1 MEPEPLCATLQ
12 LSPAPRAE
20 PSGQP
25 TGVEISPPPALP
37 APRGG
42 PLARLTGVEISPF
55 LPRAPGG
62 GPSAQPTGAD
72 VSPSPPCAPG
82 GGPSAQPTGADVSP
96 PSPAAGPSWSSIGSE
111 PESRKNSP
119 ALYHL
124 AHAFLLV
131 HLLP

>member
-1 MEPEPLCATLQ
+1 MKPKPLCATLQ

-20 PSGQP
+20 PSGQ
-25 TGVEISPPPALP
+25 
-37 APRGG
+37 
-42 PLARLTGVEISPF
+42 LTGVEISPF
-55 LPRAPGG
+55 PPR
-62 GPSAQPTGAD
+62 
-72 VSPSPPCAPG
+72 APG

-111 PESRKNSP
+111 PESRKNPPSPVAGPSWSSIGSEPESRKNSP